1 MKQMKSHCILNL
13 LLSLMVC
20 SVCSCS
26 LFDTPTEADTVSYTF
41 TVYTSLNART
51 AFPAVSTDS
60 VKGYYAYF
68 SDAGGNIIASCKS
81 ATAPLTFTFTKLAD
95 SMTLNI
101 YAYTDNA
108 SYNVVSDSSGS
119 AAALSAVASAT
130 YTIASSTITGSN
142 PSFNATLSPV
152 KTGSGTGS
160 VLLKVSY
167 PLNPKT
173 GQTMK
178 KLSYSLNTS
187 TPVKGEC
194 SVASS
199 TTDATTGTVTST
211 IAIPSV
217 AVGKYLL
224 ELTFYD
230 TESDTVFV
238 KQTYVPVNVWQ
249 NLATTKWQAADG
261 TMKDTL
267 TFTADDFSTHNAA
280 PAKIQ
285 AAYTTDSTAPSSPT
299 YASWYSSLTNQ
310 IAQTE
315 SDKNTSLT
323 SDTLANNTTY
333 YAETVAA
340 PGNNTALYITLSMK
354 GQSFA
359 VSNTVHHYTAAA
371 SGTSLT
377 YTAAEHTETGLESS
391 FTQTSGTLTYAGI
404 VTLYSGTNTIAVT
417 CTASDGTTTAMYTL
431 NILNPYCYV
440 EQANTSASDS
450 YSSDTTYSALTK
462 GAGTSTMPLAT
473 IQQAVDDCAYE
484 NDVRRKENNS
494 ESDMNKY
501 TILITGANTVLSVR
515 YSSAVAIVAPTYPF
529 TLTIQGTTAD
539 DCTANGII
547 NGTQTSG
554 HRVLLA
560 AGKSSDIK
568 VNLTMKDLYL
578 KGGYS
583 PVEVVATSSPVGALT
598 GDGACILSS
607 YAATALTNVYV
618 GDSATDTNYTNIG
631 NNLTYGIVAIENS
644 TATLTGCNVNHGFFG
659 TSCGRGALYISKDST
674 VTLTNTKVK
683 NNNCCGVYLY
693 GSTVTF
699 DTTNVLNTTFTNVL
713 TCNGATEI
721 SGNTSGIYANNAK
734 LVLNDTS
741 TVASN
746 KLVTINGDSGCGII
760 AYKRSLIIMNGSSSV
775 KGNSIYYN
783 TPNTP
788 KLSGAGILLRLDSYL
803 YLNEASSVDSNTIDF
818 PISLRNTY
826 SIDGV
831 LGSGIC
837 LFGSSDTTPHLII
850 NGGSVTNNSGACYG
864 GGIYSNYG
872 NITFTK
878 GTVSGNTAINS
889 GGGIFSAE
897 SSVLTITGDAVIK
910 DNRLSSG
917 TNGPQLYLNSG
928 TCTFTGKPTIA
939 NATGSSFDNAIGIV
953 SGATI
958 GIGAA
963 LSQKQATETAYI
975 IKPLDTSNSPSY
987 TNRSI
992 LTVPSAYTS
1001 TVSLTDDVVS
1011 NFALTPQTVT
1021 INSTSQEL
1029 TWKIASTTTSS
1040 GIITAGYMYYPIL
1053 NKTIIDANTWQLAIA
1068 SMIVK
1073 GEYTFTFGNSTNT
1086 TVDLTSLTSTDGM
1099 DIKDGYSVTA
1109 VAGAD
1114 VTVKLPQS
1122 FTPFVVESGGTLNL
1136 TTSSDTNF
1144 LTLTGNNSV
1153 RSTPLIS
1160 TSGTLNLNTALSIDG
1175 YTDYSSTDSSILTG
1189 EQTSSAAVVIG
1200 SNGKCTMNGATIY
1213 NSATNSETSGH
1224 CGRAFYLSDST
1235 SSLTISSGSIYN
1247 LFANYGAAIYAKN
1260 GTVTINDGV
1269 IGTESI
1275 TSGDLSLKAYQDGGA
1290 IYMDDGSLNIKGG
1303 SFGGNSTNQNI
1314 AANGN
1319 GGSIYMKSGTITMS
1333 GGTLQYSKAVSG
1345 GALYMKDGTF
1355 TMSGGTIANNTAT
1368 ASGGAVYIADGTF
1381 TMSGGTIGDSTK
1393 TTYSSTTNYSNLAS
1407 EGAGIYF
1414 AGGTGV
1420 IKGNASIVYNT
1431 AYVSGGS
1438 GNNGGGLYI
1447 AKDATVS
1454 FEDTATIKYNCTGNG
1469 SGIYLDGGTF
1479 TATGGTIESNHII
1492 GTGNGQSIYLK
1503 DGTVA
1508 VSGNTVLNQ
1517 IYLCTDKYIVISGA
1531 LTTANTYAALINI
1544 QETPT
1549 AGIQIV
1555 NGKSYTLT
1563 SSDIAK
1569 IKYNGTGFTIG
1580 SDGKLTTP

>member
-1 MKQMKSHCILNL
+1 MKKMKSHYILNL

-20 SVCSCS
+20 AVCSCS

-41 TVYTSLNART
+41 TVYTSLNARA

-68 SDAGGNIIASCKS
+68 SDTGSNIIASCKS

-101 YAYTDNA
+101 YAYADYT
-108 SYNVVSDSSGS
+108 SYSAVVDSSGS
-119 AAALSAVASAT
+119 VAALSSVASAT
-130 YTIASSTITGSN
+130 YTIASSTITGSTH
-142 PSFNATLSPV
+142 SFTATLSPV

-167 PLNPKT
+167 PLTPKT

-187 TPVKGEC
+187 TPVIGD
-194 SVASS
+194 ASS
-199 TTDATTGTVTST
+199 TTDVATVTST

-267 TFTADDFSTHNAA
+267 TFTADDFCTHNAA

-340 PGNNTALYITLSMK
+340 PGNNTALYITLSMN

-359 VSNTVHHYTAAA
+359 VSNTVHRYTATA

-440 EQANTSASDS
+440 SVAPSANEYATP
-450 YSSDTTYSALTK
+450 SDTYVPATGASALTQ

-473 IQQAVDDCAYE
+473 IQQAVDDFAYE

-501 TILITGANTVLSVR
+501 TILITGANTVSSAR

-529 TLTIQGTTAD
+529 TLTIQGKTAD
-539 DCTANGII
+539 NCTANGII
-547 NGTQTSG
+547 NGTQTAG

-583 PVEVVATSSPVGALT
+583 PVAVAASSSPVGKLT

-607 YAATALTNVYV
+607 YAAAALTNVYV
-618 GDSATDTNYTNIG
+618 GDNATDTIYANTG
-631 NNLTYGIVAIENS
+631 DTSIVAIENS
-644 TATLTGCNVNHGFFG
+644 TATLTSCNVNHGN
-659 TSCGRGALYISKDST
+659 CNQGALYISNNAT
-674 VTLTNTKVK
+674 VTLTDSNVK

-699 DTTNVLNTTFTNVL
+699 NTSNVLTTTFTSAL
-713 TCNGATEI
+713 TCEGTTEI
-721 SGNTSGIYANNAK
+721 SGNTSGISATNAK
-734 LVLNDTS
+734 VVLKNKS

-746 KLVTINGDSGCGII
+746 KLEITGAAVASGCGII
-760 AYKRSLIIMNGSSSV
+760 ATESLVIMNDSSSV
-775 KGNSIYYN
+775 KGNSITYTYSYTN
-783 TPNTP
+783 PS
-788 KLSGAGILLRLDSYL
+788 LSGAGIYL
-803 YLNEASSVDSNTIDF
+803 KLGNYFYLNDTSSVDSNS
-818 PISLRNTY
+818 ISIPAPAGLTLT
-826 SIDGV
+826 SV

-837 LFGSSDTTPHLII
+837 LRGSGSETTHLII
-850 NGGSVTNNSGACYG
+850 NGGSITKNSGAYYG
-864 GGIYSNYG
+864 GGIYSHYG

-897 SSVLTITGDAVIK
+897 SSVLNITGDAVFIK
-910 DNRLSSG
+910 DNTLTEG
-917 TNGPQLYLNSG
+917 KNGPQLYLNSG

-939 NATGSSFDNAIGIV
+939 NATGSTLDNAICLGY
-953 SGATI
+953 GKTI
-958 GIGAA
+958 GIGAQ
-963 LSQKQATETAYI
+963 LSQKQASETAYI
-975 IKPLDTSNSPSY
+975 IKPLDISNSPY
-987 TNRSI
+987 YANISI

-1011 NFALTPQTVT
+1011 NFALTPETFTVSET
-1021 INSTSQEL
+1021 NYTR
-1029 TWKIASTTTSS
+1029 TWKIVDTTIAA
-1040 GIITAGYMYYPIL
+1040 GNKLLTAGYMYYPGVLASVI
-1053 NKTIIDANTWQLAIA
+1053 TIDSSQQTSNYTITGQTSNTNLTAT
-1068 SMIVK
+1068 K
-1073 GEYTFTFGNSTNT
+1073 GQTFTFVIKIDSTEIT
-1086 TVDLTSLTSTDGM
+1086 TGATTGTATTCYLESPSYSLTST
-1099 DIKDGYSVTA
+1099 
-1109 VAGAD
+1109 AD
-1114 VTVKLPQS
+1114 AN
-1122 FTPFVVESGGTLNL
+1122 SGGWN
-1136 TTSSDTNF
+1136 
-1144 LTLTGNNSV
+1144 
-1153 RSTPLIS
+1153 P
-1160 TSGTLNLNTALSIDG
+1160 
-1175 YTDYSSTDSSILTG
+1175 
-1189 EQTSSAAVVIG
+1189 
-1200 SNGKCTMNGATIY
+1200 
-1213 NSATNSETSGH
+1213 
-1224 CGRAFYLSDST
+1224 
-1235 SSLTISSGSIYN
+1235 
-1247 LFANYGAAIYAKN
+1247 
-1260 GTVTINDGV
+1260 
-1269 IGTESI
+1269 
-1275 TSGDLSLKAYQDGGA
+1275 
-1290 IYMDDGSLNIKGG
+1290 
-1303 SFGGNSTNQNI
+1303 
-1314 AANGN
+1314 AAN
-1319 GGSIYMKSGTITMS
+1319 
-1333 GGTLQYSKAVSG
+1333 
-1345 GALYMKDGTF
+1345 
-1355 TMSGGTIANNTAT
+1355 
-1368 ASGGAVYIADGTF
+1368 
-1381 TMSGGTIGDSTK
+1381 
-1393 TTYSSTTNYSNLAS
+1393 
-1407 EGAGIYF
+1407 
-1414 AGGTGV
+1414 
-1420 IKGNASIVYNT
+1420 
-1431 AYVSGGS
+1431 
-1438 GNNGGGLYI
+1438 
-1447 AKDATVS
+1447 
-1454 FEDTATIKYNCTGNG
+1454 
-1469 SGIYLDGGTF
+1469 GGTF
-1479 TATGGTIESNHII
+1479 TAPTSCGTR
-1492 GTGNGQSIYLK
+1492 T
-1503 DGTVA
+1503 
-1508 VSGNTVLNQ
+1508 
-1517 IYLCTDKYIVISGA
+1517 
-1531 LTTANTYAALINI
+1531 
-1544 QETPT
+1544 
-1549 AGIQIV
+1549 
-1555 NGKSYTLT
+1555 YTLVVPITKNSIT
-1563 SSDIAK
+1563 S
-1569 IKYNGTGFTIG
+1569 KYSLTFTVSVIQ
-1580 SDGKLTTP
+1580 